1 MLHII
6 NITNDKQQQQQHQ
19 HQQQQ
24 QQQHQ
29 NHVKYQGSLILI
41 VFKPIV
47 QLLPEHFTRKA
58 YTTEKKP
65 KHIKVKKCLFI
76 VFHFSASE

>member
-6 NITNDKQQQQQHQ
+6 NITNDKQQQQQQ
-19 HQQQQ
+19 PQ

-29 NHVKYQGSLILI
+29 HQHQQHQNHEKNQGSLILI
-41 VFKPIV
+41 VFNPLFNYFLNI
-47 QLLPEHFTRKA
+47 LH
-58 YTTEKKP
+58 EKF

-76 VFHFSASE
+76 IFHFSASE